1 MIRAILIDDSPEARE
16 SLRADL
22 QQYCPQV
29 QLVGEADSMRTG
41 LDAIRNTQPNLVF
54 LDIQLGDG
62 DGFQLLDQLG
72 KTQARI
78 IFTTGLSDQAIR
90 AIKFSALDYL
100 LKPIDADDLVAA
112 VEKFDVESK
121 RFANEN
127 LSLLAD
133 LLQQQTKSPAE
144 KLKRLALNSADR
156 VHVINTAEII
166 RCESERNYTTFF
178 MQNGKQIVVTRTLKE
193 YEELLD
199 PLGFVR
205 VHHSHLINL
214 NQLKEFVKAD
224 GGYAIMNDGAQVPVS
239 VRKKDDLLHA
249 LGLS

>member
-1 MIRAILIDDSPEARE
+1 
-16 SLRADL
+16 
-22 QQYCPQV
+22 
-29 QLVGEADSMRTG
+29 
-41 LDAIRNTQPNLVF
+41 
-54 LDIQLGDG
+54 
-62 DGFQLLDQLG
+62 
-72 KTQARI
+72 
-78 IFTTGLSDQAIR
+78 
-90 AIKFSALDYL
+90 
-100 LKPIDADDLVAA
+100 
-112 VEKFDVESK
+112 
-121 RFANEN
+121 
-127 LSLLAD
+127 
-133 LLQQQTKSPAE
+133 
-144 KLKRLALNSADR
+144 LNSADR
-156 VHVINTAEII
+156 VHVINTSEIV

-193 YEELLD
+193 YEELLE